1 MGYGGKMR
9 YVPYTINRNPDKT
22 VWVVDNFYSDPHG
35 VREYALKQEFKPEIE
50 YFKGSRSIEQFFVPG
65 TKEAFERIMG
75 IKIREWESHAMC
87 GRFQYCTAQDPLVY
101 HNDGQTWAAMIYLTP
116 NAPYSTGTS
125 LYASKNGIKNTKDP
139 NWSDDVYSGGFYDS
153 TKFDLVDS
161 IGNVFNRLFIFD
173 AQNIHAAS
181 QYFGQTKED
190 SRLFHIFFF
199 D

>member
-1 MGYGGKMR
+1 MIKI
-9 YVPYTINRNPDKT
+9 VPSTINRQPNKT
-22 VWVVDNFYSDPHG
+22 VWVVDNFYSDPYA
-35 VREYALKQEFKPEIE
+35 VREYALKQDFKPEIE
-50 YFKGSRSIEQFFVPG
+50 YFKGSRSLDQYFVPG

-75 IKIREWESHAMC
+75 IKIREWESHGMC

-101 HNDGQTWAAMIYLTP
+101 HNDGQTWAAMIYLNP
-116 NAPYSTGTS
+116 DAPYCTGTS
-125 LYASKNGIKNTKDP
+125 LYASKNGARRTSDP
-139 NWSDDVYSGGFYDS
+139 QYSDEVYAGGFYDE
-153 TKFDLVDS
+153 TKFELVDS

-181 QYFGQTKED
+181 KYFGQTKED

>member
-1 MGYGGKMR
+1 MKYIP
-9 YVPYTINRNPDKT
+9 VSTINRQSQKT
-22 VWVVDNFYSDPHG
+22 VWVVDNFYADPYA
-35 VREYALKQEFKPEIE
+35 VRNYALRQEFKPEIE

-75 IKIREWESHAMC
+75 IKIREWESHGMC
-87 GRFQYCTAQDPLVY
+87 GRFQFCTSQDPIVY
-101 HNDGQTWAAMIYLTP
+101 HNDGQTWAAMLYLNP
-116 NAPYSTGTS
+116 DAPYSTGTS
-125 LYASKNGIKNTKDP
+125 LYAHKNGARRTSDP
-139 NWSDDVYSGGFYDS
+139 NFNDQICAGGFFDR
-153 TKFDLVDS
+153 TKFELVDS

-181 QYFGQTKED
+181 EYFGQTKED

>member
-1 MGYGGKMR
+1 MK
-9 YVPYTINRNPDKT
+9 YVPVSTINRKPQNT
-22 VWVVDNFYSDPHG
+22 VWVVDNFYADPYA
-35 VREYALKQEFKPEIE
+35 VRDYALRQEFKAEIK

-75 IKIREWESHAMC
+75 IKIREWESHGMC
-87 GRFQYCTAQDPLVY
+87 GRFQYCTSQDPIVY
-101 HNDGQTWAAMIYLTP
+101 HNDGQTWAAMIYLNP
-116 NAPYSTGTS
+116 DAPYSTGTS
-125 LYASKNGIKNTKDP
+125 LYAHKNGARRTGDP
-139 NWSDDVYSGGFYDS
+139 NFSDQIYSGGFFDR
-153 TKFDLVDS
+153 TKFELVDS

-181 QYFGQTKED
+181 EYFGQTKED

>member
-1 MGYGGKMR
+1 MIKI
-9 YVPYTINRNPDKT
+9 VPSTINRNSQKT
-22 VWVVDNFYSDPHG
+22 VWVVDNFYSDPYA
-35 VREYALKQEFKPEIE
+35 VREFALKQEFAEDLN
-50 YFKGSRSIEQFFVPG
+50 YFKGSRSLQQYFVPG

-75 IKIREWESHAMC
+75 IKIREWESHGMC
-87 GRFQYCTAQDPLVY
+87 GRFQFCTSQDSLVY

-116 NAPYSTGTS
+116 NAPYCTGTS
-125 LYASKNGIKNTKDP
+125 LYSSKNGARRTTDANFT
-139 NWSDDVYSGGFYDS
+139 DDVYSGGFYDE

-181 QYFGQTKED
+181 KYFGQTKED

>member
-1 MGYGGKMR
+1 MIKI
-9 YVPYTINRNPDKT
+9 VPSTINRQPNKT
-22 VWVVDNFYSDPHG
+22 VWVVDNFYSDPYA

-50 YFKGSRSIEQFFVPG
+50 YFKGSRSLDQYFVPG

-75 IKIREWESHAMC
+75 IKIREWESHGMC
-87 GRFQYCTAQDPLVY
+87 GRFQYCTAQDSLVY
-101 HNDGQTWAAMIYLTP
+101 HNDGQTWAAMIYLNP
-116 NAPYSTGTS
+116 DAPYCTGTS
-125 LYASKNGIKNTKDP
+125 LFASKNGARRTTDTNF
-139 NWSDDVYSGGFYDS
+139 SDDVYAGGFYDE
-153 TKFDLVDS
+153 TKFELVDS

-181 QYFGQTKED
+181 KYFGQTKED

>member
-1 MGYGGKMR
+1 MK
-9 YVPYTINRNPDKT
+9 YVPVSTINRQAQKT
-22 VWVVDNFYSDPHG
+22 VWVVDNFYSDPYA
-35 VREYALKQEFKPEIE
+35 VREFALKQEFAEDLN
-50 YFKGSRSIEQFFVPG
+50 YFKGSRSLQQYFVPG

-75 IKIREWESHAMC
+75 IKIREWESHGMC
-87 GRFQYCTAQDPLVY
+87 GRFQFCTSQDSLVY

-116 NAPYSTGTS
+116 NAPYCTGTS
-125 LYASKNGIKNTKDP
+125 LYASKNGARRTTDANFT
-139 NWSDDVYSGGFYDS
+139 DDVYSGGFYDE

-181 QYFGQTKED
+181 KYFGQTKED

>member
-1 MGYGGKMR
+1 MKI
-9 YVPYTINRNPDKT
+9 VPSTINRQPNKT
-22 VWVVDNFYSDPHG
+22 VWVVDNFYSDPYA

-50 YFKGSRSIEQFFVPG
+50 YFKGSRTIEQYFVPG

-75 IKIREWESHAMC
+75 IKIREWESHGMC

-101 HNDGQTWAAMIYLTP
+101 HNDGQTWAAMIYLNP
-116 NAPYSTGTS
+116 DAPYCTGTS
-125 LYASKNGIKNTKDP
+125 LYASKNGARRTTDVNFDNTI
-139 NWSDDVYSGGFYDS
+139 YSGGFYDD
-153 TKFDLVDS
+153 TKFELVDS

-181 QYFGQTKED
+181 KYFGQTKED

>member
-1 MGYGGKMR
+1 MIKI
-9 YVPYTINRNPDKT
+9 VPSTINRQPNKT
-22 VWVVDNFYSDPHG
+22 VWVVDNFYSDPYA

-50 YFKGSRSIEQFFVPG
+50 YFKGSRSLDQYFVPG

-75 IKIREWESHAMC
+75 IKIREWESHGMC

-101 HNDGQTWAAMIYLTP
+101 HNDGQTWAAMIYLNP
-116 NAPYSTGTS
+116 DAPYCTGTS
-125 LYASKNGIKNTKDP
+125 LYASKNGARRTSDP
-139 NWSDDVYSGGFYDS
+139 QYSDGVYAGGFYDE
-153 TKFDLVDS
+153 TKFELVDS

-181 QYFGQTKED
+181 KYFGQTKED

>member
-1 MGYGGKMR
+1 MIKI
-9 YVPYTINRNPDKT
+9 VPSTINRQPNKT
-22 VWVVDNFYSDPHG
+22 VWVVDNFYSDPYA

-50 YFKGSRSIEQFFVPG
+50 YFKGSRTIEQYFVPG

-75 IKIREWESHAMC
+75 IKIREWESHGMC
-87 GRFQYCTAQDPLVY
+87 GRFQYCTAQDSLVY
-101 HNDGQTWAAMIYLTP
+101 HNDGQTWAAMIYLNP
-116 NAPYSTGTS
+116 DAPYCTGTS
-125 LYASKNGIKNTKDP
+125 LYASKNGARRTSDP
-139 NWSDDVYSGGFYDS
+139 QYSDEVYAGGFYDE
-153 TKFDLVDS
+153 TKFELVDS

-181 QYFGQTKED
+181 KYFGQTKED

>member
-1 MGYGGKMR
+1 MIKI
-9 YVPYTINRNPDKT
+9 VPSTINRQPNKT
-22 VWVVDNFYSDPHG
+22 VWVVDNFYSDPYA

-50 YFKGSRSIEQFFVPG
+50 YFKGSRSLDQYFVPG

-75 IKIREWESHAMC
+75 IKIREWESHGMC

-101 HNDGQTWAAMIYLTP
+101 HNDGQTWAAMIYLNP
-116 NAPYSTGTS
+116 DAPYCTGTS
-125 LYASKNGIKNTKDP
+125 LYDSKNGARRTSDP
-139 NWSDDVYSGGFYDS
+139 QYNDDVYAGGFYDE
-153 TKFDLVDS
+153 TKFELVDS

-181 QYFGQTKED
+181 KYFGQTKED

>member
-1 MGYGGKMR
+1 MIKI
-9 YVPYTINRNPDKT
+9 VPSTINRQPNKT
-22 VWVVDNFYSDPHG
+22 VWVVDNFYSDPYA

-50 YFKGSRSIEQFFVPG
+50 YFKGSRSLDQYFVPG

-75 IKIREWESHAMC
+75 IKIREWESHGMC

-101 HNDGQTWAAMIYLTP
+101 HNDGQTWAAMIYLNP
-116 NAPYSTGTS
+116 DAPYCTGTS
-125 LYASKNGIKNTKDP
+125 LYASKNGARRTSDP
-139 NWSDDVYSGGFYDS
+139 QYNDDVYAGGFYDE
-153 TKFDLVDS
+153 TKFELVDS

-181 QYFGQTKED
+181 KYFGQTKED

>member
-1 MGYGGKMR
+1 MIKI
-9 YVPYTINRNPDKT
+9 VPSTINRQPNKT
-22 VWVVDNFYSDPHG
+22 VWVVDNFYSDPYA

-50 YFKGSRSIEQFFVPG
+50 YFKGSRSLDQYFATG
-65 TKEAFERIMG
+65 TKEAFEGIMG
-75 IKIREWESHAMC
+75 IKIREWESHGMC

-101 HNDGQTWAAMIYLTP
+101 HNDGQTWAAMIYLNP
-116 NAPYSTGTS
+116 DAPYCTGTS
-125 LYASKNGIKNTKDP
+125 LYASKNGARRTSDP
-139 NWSDDVYSGGFYDS
+139 QYSDEVYAGGFYDE
-153 TKFDLVDS
+153 TKFELVDS

-181 QYFGQTKED
+181 KYFGKTKED

>member
-1 MGYGGKMR
+1 MIKI
-9 YVPYTINRNPDKT
+9 VPSTINRQPNKT
-22 VWVVDNFYSDPHG
+22 VWVVDNFYSDPYA

-50 YFKGSRSIEQFFVPG
+50 YFKGSRSLDQYFVPG

-75 IKIREWESHAMC
+75 IKIREWESHGMC

-101 HNDGQTWAAMIYLTP
+101 HNDGQTWAAMIYLNP
-116 NAPYSTGTS
+116 DAPYCTGTS
-125 LYASKNGIKNTKDP
+125 LYASKNGARRTSDP
-139 NWSDDVYSGGFYDS
+139 NFTDEVFAGGFYDE
-153 TKFDLVDS
+153 TKFELVDS

-181 QYFGQTKED
+181 KYFGQTKED

>member
-1 MGYGGKMR
+1 MG
-9 YVPYTINRNPDKT
+9 V
-22 VWVVDNFYSDPHG
+22 
-35 VREYALKQEFKPEIE
+35 
-50 YFKGSRSIEQFFVPG
+50 
-65 TKEAFERIMG
+65 
-75 IKIREWESHAMC
+75 KIREWESHGMC
-87 GRFQYCTAQDPLVY
+87 GRFQYCTAQDSLVY
-101 HNDGQTWAAMIYLTP
+101 HHDGQTWAAMIYLTP
-116 NAPYSTGTS
+116 NAPYSSGTS
-125 LYASKNGIKNTKDP
+125 LYASKTGARRSTDSNFN
-139 NWSDDVYSGGFYDS
+139 NEVFAGGFYDS

>member
-1 MGYGGKMR
+1 MKL
-9 YVPYTINRNPDKT
+9 VPSTINRQPQKT
-22 VWVVDNFYSDPHG
+22 VWVVDNFYSDPYA

-50 YFKGSRSIEQFFVPG
+50 YFKGSRSLDQYFVPG

-75 IKIREWESHAMC
+75 IKIREWESHGMC

-101 HNDGQTWAAMIYLTP
+101 HNDGQTWAAMIYLNP
-116 NAPYSTGTS
+116 DAPYCTGTS
-125 LYASKNGIKNTKDP
+125 LYASKNGARRTSDP
-139 NWSDDVYSGGFYDS
+139 NFTDDVFAGGFYDE
-153 TKFDLVDS
+153 TKFELVDS

-181 QYFGQTKED
+181 KYFGQTKED

>member
-1 MGYGGKMR
+1 MIKI
-9 YVPYTINRNPDKT
+9 VPSTINRQPNKT
-22 VWVVDNFYSDPHG
+22 VWVVDNFYSDPYA

-50 YFKGSRSIEQFFVPG
+50 YFKGSRSLDQYFVPG

-75 IKIREWESHAMC
+75 IKIREWESHGMC
-87 GRFQYCTAQDPLVY
+87 GRFQYCTSQDALVY

-116 NAPYSTGTS
+116 DAPYCTGTS
-125 LYASKNGIKNTKDP
+125 LYASKNGARRTSDP
-139 NWSDDVYSGGFYDS
+139 NFTDDVFAGGFYDE
-153 TKFDLVDS
+153 TKFELVDS

-181 QYFGQTKED
+181 KYFGQTKED